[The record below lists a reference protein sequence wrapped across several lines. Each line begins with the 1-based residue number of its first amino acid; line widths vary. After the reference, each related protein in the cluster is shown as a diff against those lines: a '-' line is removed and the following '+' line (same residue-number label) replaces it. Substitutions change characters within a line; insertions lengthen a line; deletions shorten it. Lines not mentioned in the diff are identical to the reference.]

1 MSGSSRRQTEFLLN
15 DLLRD
20 VSRSFFLTLRLLPRA
35 VQPQIALAYLL
46 ARATD
51 TIADTGAI
59 SVEQR
64 LQTLQRLQAEIA
76 TGSVDNFDL
85 GEIRKEQ
92 SSEAEKILLA
102 RINDALRLLSKLE
115 ASDRQLVKWV
125 LGIITSGQQLDLE
138 RFRNASREAIVSLRT
153 PEELDDYTYRVAGCV
168 GEFWTRMCVAR
179 LNPKP
184 RVRLEELIANGVSF
198 GKGLQLV
205 NILRDL
211 PTDLRLGRCYLPG
224 EDLAMEGLIPEDLL
238 DAANEQRVRGTYN
251 RWLNVA
257 EGHLQVGWS
266 YVLDLPWS
274 WARVRLAT
282 ALPVLIGVK
291 TLNKLRN
298 ENVLN
303 PDKRIKVSR
312 EEVKRIFRLSLLFY
326 PVKPVWRKL
335 PNRIV
340 QNMGSSE

>member
-1 MSGSSRRQTEFLLN
+1 
-15 DLLRD
+15 
-20 VSRSFFLTLRLLPRA
+20 

-59 SVEQR
+59 SVKQR

-76 TGSVDNFDL
+76 TGSTDDFDL

-102 RINDALRLLSKLE
+102 RINDALRLLSKLD
-115 ASDRQLVKWV
+115 ASDRQLVKRV

-168 GEFWTRMCVAR
+168 GEFWTRMCVTR

-184 RVRLEELIANGVSF
+184 RVRLEELIANGVRF

-224 EDLAMEGLIPEDLL
+224 EDLALEGLIPEDLL

>member
-1 MSGSSRRQTEFLLN
+1 
-15 DLLRD
+15 
-20 VSRSFFLTLRLLPRA
+20 
-35 VQPQIALAYLL
+35 
-46 ARATD
+46 
-51 TIADTGAI
+51 
-59 SVEQR
+59 
-64 LQTLQRLQAEIA
+64 
-76 TGSVDNFDL
+76 
-85 GEIRKEQ
+85 
-92 SSEAEKILLA
+92 
-102 RINDALRLLSKLE
+102 
-115 ASDRQLVKWV
+115 
-125 LGIITSGQQLDLE
+125 
-138 RFRNASREAIVSLRT
+138 
-153 PEELDDYTYRVAGCV
+153 
-168 GEFWTRMCVAR
+168 
-179 LNPKP
+179 
-184 RVRLEELIANGVSF
+184 
-198 GKGLQLV
+198 LQLV

>member
-184 RVRLEELIANGVSF
+184 RVRLEELIANGVRF